1 MIMPKKKKNQMHTNN
16 KVYVVPHYIKKKKA
30 TTNKTTILEFI
41 SIIVLNLIF
50 LGIDKTICFFIYL
63 LLINA
68 TKSMNSIR
76 RPNVPYISF
85 T

>member
-1 MIMPKKKKNQMHTNN
+1 MHTNN
-16 KVYVVPHYIKKKKA
+16 QVYIVPHYIKKKGA
-30 TTNKTTILEFI
+30 TTNKTTILESI

-50 LGIDKTICFFIYL
+50 LGKDKTICFF

-68 TKSMNSIR
+68 TKSVNSIR
-76 RPNVPYISF
+76 KSNIQYMSF

>member
-1 MIMPKKKKNQMHTNN
+1 MHTNN
-16 KVYVVPHYIKKKKA
+16 QVYVVPHYIKKKKKA

-76 RPNVPYISF
+76 KSNVQYISF

>member
-1 MIMPKKKKNQMHTNN
+1 MLYHIILK
-16 KVYVVPHYIKKKKA
+16 KKKKA
-30 TTNKTTILEFI
+30 NTNKTTILEFI

>member
-1 MIMPKKKKNQMHTNN
+1 MHTNN
-16 KVYVVPHYIKKKKA
+16 QVYIVPHYIKKKGT
-30 TTNKTTILEFI
+30 TTNKTTILEPI

-50 LGIDKTICFFIYL
+50 LGKDKTICFFF

-68 TKSMNSIR
+68 TKSVNSIR
-76 RPNVPYISF
+76 KSNVQYISF